1 MASAGAASPDRDVN
15 EVNSNED
22 NYNDDYCII
31 YNSNKDTGITA
42 FRDSRHFSSSR
53 LLLPSSSSF
62 CPICN
67 SKGCIEEGL
76 WRIMECSFC
85 NGTGEYTKTAAS
97 FMKVHPCQCINTSD
111 RKNCP
116 FCKQKCHHN
125 ANNKPRVLIVGNPP
139 P

>member
-1 MASAGAASPDRDVN
+1 MASADATNTDPDANDD
-15 EVNSNED
+15 NSND
-22 NYNDDYCII
+22 DSNNDDYYII
-31 YNSNKDTGITA
+31 YNSHKDTGIAA
-42 FRDSRHFSSSR
+42 FGDSRHLSCSP
-53 LLLPSSSSF
+53 LLSCSSSF

-67 SKGCIEEGL
+67 GRGSIEEGL
-76 WRIMECSFC
+76 WRVMECSFC
-85 NGTGEYTKTAAS
+85 NGTGEYTKAAAS
-97 FMKVHPCQCINTSD
+97 FMKAHPCQCINTSD